1 MTPKTI
7 LLVEDNP
14 SDIALTR
21 RALEKSRVANPMH
34 VVEDGQ
40 EALDYL
46 FCEGAYAN
54 RDKDELPALILLDL
68 QLPKIGGLTVLERV
82 RSDHRTRRVPIVVLT
97 SSNEEQDLATS
108 YDKGVNSYIRKPVSF
123 DQFVSAISQLGV
135 YWLILN
141 EQPPKVPR
149 E

>member
-14 SDIALTR
+14 SDIALTK
-21 RALEKSRVANPMH
+21 RALEKSRMANPLI

-46 FCEGAYAN
+46 FCEGVYAD
-54 RDKDELPALILLDL
+54 RCKDELPALILLDL
-68 QLPKIGGLTVLERV
+68 QLPRIGGLTVLERV
-82 RSDHRTRRVPIVVLT
+82 RADPKTRRIPIVVLT

-123 DQFVSAISQLGV
+123 DQFVVAISQLGV

-141 EQPPKVPR
+141 EQPPKVVTS
-149 E
+149 